1 MTKFILG
8 CDQDGLGRRDEP
20 KQASSWDPVVT
31 VPLFFFNYI
40 NLCMCVHMFDIA
52 HIKKSEHSFWE
63 SFIPFYHVCPWFQ
76 RRSPGLAAS
85 TFSHS
90 AV

>member
-1 MTKFILG
+1 MSQSRLPHGILLSR
-8 CDQDGLGRRDEP
+8 CLC
-20 KQASSWDPVVT
+20 
-31 VPLFFFNYI
+31 FFFNYI

-90 AV
+90 AI

>member
-1 MTKFILG
+1 MSQSRLPHGILLSQ
-8 CDQDGLGRRDEP
+8 CLC
-20 KQASSWDPVVT
+20 
-31 VPLFFFNYI
+31 FFNYI

-76 RRSPGLAAS
+76 HRSPGLAAS